1 MESNVIENIKER
13 AKSKIR
19 KIVLPESNDIRV
31 LKAAEKIQ
39 KEKIAIPILIGN
51 REEIQK
57 ICKKEQID
65 LSGIDVVNPLTY
77 PKYNEYVNMLYELR
91 KEKGLKLS
99 EANDLV
105 KDYVYFGVC
114 MVKAGDADG
123 LVSGA
128 AHSTA
133 DTLRPALQ
141 IIKSRN
147 KSESVS
153 SFFLMNIPNSKY
165 EKAYIFSD
173 CGLIPFPTSE
183 QLATI
188 SKQAAISC
196 EEILEKKPIVAL
208 LSYSTYGSAS
218 SEHVDKVKQAKAIL
232 DLEKVNFEFDGELQ
246 LDAALEPNVAKIKA
260 PDCKITGRPNV
271 LIFPNIEAGNIGYK
285 LVERFANADAIGPI
299 TQGLDKPINDL
310 SRGCK
315 IEDIVV
321 AVAITS
327 LQAD

>member
-1 MESNVIENIKER
+1 MKSNVIERIKER
-13 AKSKIR
+13 AKEKIR

-31 LKAAEKIQ
+31 LKAAEIIQ
-39 KEKIAIPILIGN
+39 KEKIAIPILIGDN
-51 REEIQK
+51 DDIKR
-57 ICKKEQID
+57 ICEKEKID
-65 LSGIDVVNPLTY
+65 LSGIDIVNPLTF

-91 KEKGLKLS
+91 KGKGLKLS

-114 MVKAGDADG
+114 MVKTGDADG

-147 KSESVS
+147 KDESVS
-153 SFFLMNIPNSKY
+153 SFFLMNIPDSKY
-165 EKAYIFSD
+165 GKEYIFSD
-173 CGLIPFPTSE
+173 CGLIPFPTTE

-188 SKQAAISC
+188 AKQAAKSC
-196 EEILEKKPIVAL
+196 EDILEKKPVVAL

-218 SEHVDKVKQAKAIL
+218 SEHVEKVKQAKAIL
-232 DLEKVNFEFDGELQ
+232 DREKVDFEYDGELQ
-246 LDAALEPNVAKIKA
+246 LDTALEPNVAKIKA
-260 PDCKITGRPNV
+260 PECRITGRPNV

-299 TQGLDKPINDL
+299 TQGLAKPINDL

-315 IEDIVV
+315 VDDIVV

-327 LQAD
+327 LQSE